1 MRLRTTWLVVPAIVA
16 GTVALVLA
24 HDVRAWGNG
33 LDRGDRTYATRP
45 KAAQWRAST
54 WLFDGAARRSLAI
67 GDDLALRR
75 AEQAFSIAVSTPRGL
90 DNGARR
96 AQLRASAELALSD
109 VVASGSAAEASR
121 AGNLLGILA
130 ATTSDRADASE
141 TDRRAG
147 DLFDA
152 AIRAD
157 PTNVAAKAN
166 LELLLR
172 RIRVVG
178 VREGPSNGSG
188 NRGDSLEGAGAGE
201 PGSGY

>member
-1 MRLRTTWLVVPAIVA
+1 VSARMVWLVVPAVVA
-16 GTVALVLA
+16 GVLALGLA
-24 HDVRAWGNG
+24 HDVRAWEHG
-33 LDRGDRTYATRP
+33 LDQGDSTYAARP
-45 KAAQWRAST
+45 QTAQWGAST
-54 WLFDGAARRSLAI
+54 WLFDGSARRILGI

-75 AEQAFSIAVSTPRGL
+75 AEQAFSIATLAHRGL

-96 AQLRASAELALSD
+96 AQLRASAELALTD
-109 VVASGSAAEASR
+109 VVTSGSAVQASR

-130 ATTSDRADASE
+130 ATAADQTDSSE
-141 TDRRAG
+141 VERRAG

-152 AIRAD
+152 AIRTD

-172 RIRVVG
+172 RIHVVG